1 MNTKRLKDVL
11 EKQLGPMTFG
21 SFLRG
26 ARVMKDLSQIE
37 MAKFIGISKS
47 SLCDIEKGRQFVSP
61 ALAAQIAKKC
71 GLSKIVA
78 VEARAIS
85 KGQRANIRRD
95 VPANAIPQ
103 VLSRDR

>member
-1 MNTKRLKDVL
+1 MNTRRLKDVL
-11 EKQLGPMTFG
+11 EKRLGPMTFG

-26 ARVMKDLSQIE
+26 ARVRKDLSQIE

-78 VEARAIS
+78 VEACLNDQLRRARLNL
-85 KGQRANIRRD
+85 RAE
-95 VPANAIPQ
+95 VKA
-103 VLSRDR
+103 S

>member
-1 MNTKRLKDVL
+1 MSTRRLKTILD
-11 EKQLGPMTFG
+11 EMLGPRTFG

-26 ARVMKDLSQIE
+26 ARTMKDLSQVE

-61 ALAAQIAKKC
+61 ALAAHIAKKC

-78 VEARAIS
+78 VETCLNDQLRRAGLS
-85 KGQRANIRRD
+85 LRAE
-95 VPANAIPQ
+95 VKA
-103 VLSRDR
+103 S

>member
-1 MNTKRLKDVL
+1 MSTRKIKSAL
-11 EKQLGPMTFG
+11 EKKLGPMTFG
-21 SFLRG
+21 GFLRG
-26 ARVMKDLSQIE
+26 ARASKDLSQTE

-78 VEARAIS
+78 VEACLNDQLRRAGLNLRTEVKAS
-85 KGQRANIRRD
+85 
-95 VPANAIPQ
+95 
-103 VLSRDR
+103 